1 MNPEQDRNDR
11 THERPGCLFPTSC
24 PHANDR
30 TCPWRDGAPE
40 GAECHGGSKG
50 TVMLRCTKCNTIRCI
65 SLDEARDGDAS
76 CPRCHGPKP
85 NRILCVESG
94 IVFSSAELAAHVMNI
109 DSPDMIVDA
118 ADDPGLLAGGRH
130 WRDYS
135 HDFRGTALTARS
147 LGIRPARRR
156 RFKAHRKGEM
166 RAVEVIETGQVFRSA
181 TAAANH
187 IGVCSS
193 TILHAA
199 SLGHAVG
206 YGSNRVHV
214 RFANKQDTAPA
225 AGEPA
230 DGAGDQEFDLSSV
243 RRRMRSIPVMAV
255 ETGDVYESMSAA
267 ALEVGVG
274 IGSISAAVR
283 NGRMVG
289 GLHWKRVEDATE
301 Q

>member
-1 MNPEQDRNDR
+1 MNPEQDQNSR
-11 THERPGCLFPTSC
+11 THERPECLFPTSC

-30 TCPWRDGAPE
+30 TCPWHDGVPE
-40 GAECHGGSKG
+40 NAECQGGSKN

-65 SLDEARDGDAS
+65 SLEEACNGDAS

-85 NRILCVESG
+85 NRVLCVESG
-94 IVFSSAELAAHVMNI
+94 IVFSSAALAARVMDI
-109 DSPDMIVDA
+109 DSPDMIIEA
-118 ADDPGLLAGGRH
+118 TSDPSLLAGGRH

-147 LGIRPARRR
+147 LGVRPARRR
-156 RFKAHRKGEM
+156 RFKTHRKGEM

-181 TAAANH
+181 TAAARH

-199 SLGHAVG
+199 SLGHAAG
-206 YGSNRVHV
+206 YGSIRVHV
-214 RFANKQDTAPA
+214 RFYNTRDV
-225 AGEPA
+225 EPDADVSA
-230 DGAGDQEFDLSSV
+230 DGAGDQGFDPSSV

-255 ETGDVYESMSAA
+255 ETGDVYESMSSA
-267 ALEVGVG
+267 ALEVGVS

-289 GLHWKRVEDATE
+289 GFHWERVDDATE